1 MLIKNNELCGLAAA
15 FSRRCDKCSVCH
27 WPQGSPAH
35 SACNCYVSRCRMW
48 TGPAR
53 KGTRPIFLNGEQSR
67 DTICW
72 FSLCVCVC
80 GGGGGRGQELVQ
92 ILPVW
97 TDSGQFP
104 LNSICLIYYAF
115 YYDNQQKCSANVL
128 FCHSD
133 WINSNERT
141 KNATIFSWSP
151 NIAFHLCRFSVT
163 NWQEVAKE
171 SVKVSVA
178 LYCWYN
184 NFNVTKT
191 KLAC

>member
-1 MLIKNNELCGLAAA
+1 ME
-15 FSRRCDKCSVCH
+15 SRVETQSAGSV
-27 WPQGSPAH
+27 
-35 SACNCYVSRCRMW
+35 
-48 TGPAR
+48 
-53 KGTRPIFLNGEQSR
+53 
-67 DTICW
+67 
-72 FSLCVCVC
+72 CVCVC
-80 GGGGGRGQELVQ
+80 GGGGGRGHGLVQ

-115 YYDNQQKCSANVL
+115 YYDNQQKCSANVF

-133 WINSNERT
+133 WINSNEWT

-163 NWQEVAKE
+163 NWQEVAKA

-184 NFNVTKT
+184 KFNVTKT
-191 KLAC
+191 KLACEIEEWIIRIFSCPKLLLALQL